1 MLFTTIFPSFA
12 LILIGLFMRRAK
24 LLEMVGFR
32 SLSDIVFLLGMPALL
47 FEAIASAPEL
57 HIFAVAG
64 IYFAACIIIFVCVV
78 ACSIFVGKPLP
89 EGAMLALNSCF
100 GNCSMM
106 GIPIVVAALG
116 HNALPPL
123 LAIITLH
130 SAILLTLTSLLIEF
144 GSESKGSIA
153 GSLAAAALRVIQ
165 NPVVLSV
172 FLGTAWRLTGFNMPA
187 ALQEL
192 IHLLAGT
199 AIPLALICIGG
210 TLPPLRLDTFKA
222 DAISATALK
231 LAGLPI
237 LVWLFGSWAHL
248 PHQVLTVAVITAGMP
263 TGSNAFLLARNAGK
277 LADASATT
285 VLMTT
290 ALSIVSVSII
300 LYLLI

>member
-1 MLFTTIFPSFA
+1 MLFTVIFPSFA
-12 LILIGLFMRRAK
+12 LIFIGLFLRRVK
-24 LLEMVGFR
+24 IFDTKGFR

-64 IYFAACIIIFVCVV
+64 IYFAACIIVFAGVV
-78 ACSIFVGKPLP
+78 AVSNLTGKTLP

-116 HNALPPL
+116 RDALPPL

-130 SAILLTLTSLLIEF
+130 SAILLTLASLLIEF
-144 GSESKGSIA
+144 GSKKSGSIA
-153 GSLAAAALRVIQ
+153 KSLGTAALRVVQ

-172 FLGTAWRLTGFNMPA
+172 FAGSAWRLTGFVMPA
-187 ALQEL
+187 AFEQLL
-192 IHLLAGT
+192 HLLAGT
-199 AIPLALICIGG
+199 AIPLSLICIGG
-210 TLPPLRLDTFKA
+210 TLPPLRLSTFKI
-222 DAISATALK
+222 DAIFATGLK

-237 LVWLFGSWAHL
+237 LVWLLGSWAKL
-248 PHQVLTVAVITAGMP
+248 PHQALVVAIITAGMP
-263 TGSNAFLLARNAGK
+263 TGANAFLLARNADQ

-290 ALSIVSVSII
+290 AFSLISISVL
-300 LYLLI
+300 LYLVL

>member
-1 MLFTTIFPSFA
+1 MLFTIIFPSFA
-12 LILIGLFMRRAK
+12 LIFIGLFMRRIRFM
-24 LLEMVGFR
+24 ETTGFR

-47 FEAIASAPEL
+47 FEAIATAPEL

-64 IYFAACIIIFVCVV
+64 IYFAACLIIFVGVV
-78 ACSIFVGKPLP
+78 IGSRVAGKSLP

-116 HNALPPL
+116 HDALPPL

-144 GSESKGSIA
+144 GSSERGSITK
-153 GSLAAAALRVIQ
+153 SLIAASLRVIQ

-172 FLGTAWRLTGFNMPA
+172 FAGTLWRLTGFAMPA

-210 TLPPLRLDTFKA
+210 TLPPLRLNTFKT

-237 LVWLFGSWAHL
+237 LVWLLGSWAQL

-263 TGSNAFLLARNAGK
+263 TGSNAFLLARNSGK

-290 ALSIVSVSII
+290 ALSIVSVSIL

>member
-1 MLFTTIFPSFA
+1 MLFATIFPSFA
-12 LILIGLFMRRAK
+12 LIFIGLLMRRVRFLDAA
-24 LLEMVGFR
+24 GFR

-64 IYFAACIIIFVCVV
+64 IYFSACLV
-78 ACSIFVGKPLP
+78 IFVGVVIGSNFSGKSLP

-116 HNALPPL
+116 HDALPPL

-130 SAILLTLTSLLIEF
+130 SAILLTLASLLIEF
-144 GSESKGSIA
+144 GSKNTGSVA
-153 GSLAAAALRVIQ
+153 RSLAAAGLRVVQ

-172 FLGTAWRLTGFNMPA
+172 CCGTAWRLTGLTMPA

-210 TLPPLRLDTFKA
+210 TLPPLRLNTFKA

-231 LAGLPI
+231 LVGLPI
-237 LVWLFGSWAHL
+237 LVWLLGSWAHL
-248 PHQVLTVAVITAGMP
+248 SHQVLTVAVITAGMP
-263 TGSNAFLLARNAGK
+263 TGSNAFLLARHSGK

-290 ALSIVSVSII
+290 ALSIISVSVL